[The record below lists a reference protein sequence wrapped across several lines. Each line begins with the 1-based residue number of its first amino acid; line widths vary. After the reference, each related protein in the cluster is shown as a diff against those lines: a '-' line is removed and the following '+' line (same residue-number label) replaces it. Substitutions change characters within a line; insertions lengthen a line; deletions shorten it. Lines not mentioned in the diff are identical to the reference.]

1 MTAGQVI
8 VHFSRMEQ
16 GVRDCLAMDYRE
28 RVRSNL
34 RELAMERG
42 FSRVTV
48 DELAARCGI
57 SKRTIYRYFE
67 SKDEMIVTVME
78 EVMSEIGQ
86 GIDSAL
92 NSSTSPVEKLGAAIN
107 ALLKQM
113 KRLNVPFLYDLE
125 KNYPHLWERVE
136 QFRALKIQRAFG
148 EILSGDQGG
157 LIKEID
163 PVIFTTALLAGIRSV
178 VNPKFIMDHNLSPEI
193 AIQSLFEIF
202 LYGIVDQQGRGEC
215 KFMQVR

>member
-1 MTAGQVI
+1 MI
-8 VHFSRMEQ
+8 SFFRMEQ
-16 GVRDCLAMDYRE
+16 EVGDCLAVDYRE
-28 RVRSNL
+28 RVKCNL
-34 RELAMERG
+34 RELALVHG
-42 FSRVTV
+42 FSGVTV

-67 SKDEMIVTVME
+67 SKDEMVVAVME

-92 NSSTSPVEKLGAAIN
+92 NSSTSPVERLGAAVHT
-107 ALLKQM
+107 LLTQM
-113 KRLNVPFLYDLE
+113 KRVPVPFLYDLE

-136 QFRALKIQRAFG
+136 RFRACKIQQVFG
-148 EILSGDQGG
+148 EILSGDQRG

-178 VNPKFIMDHNLSPEI
+178 VNPGFIMDHNLSPEI

-202 LYGIVDQQGRGEC
+202 LYGIVDQKDQG
-215 KFMQVR
+215 